1 LKNVQKDIIRTHIL
15 NISMNIE
22 FTTDKIDKK
31 LYEQLILFYIYEHYN
46 YKDHKRLLK
55 QDKWEIVIKKTSD
68 YDVSFYS
75 NDPRAE
81 ELDFSIPHG
90 VTMKEKIICYIED
103 NKNSLYTMQ
112 NMNVICHELAHMIL
126 MVYYPDKI
134 VKMRHNDFHGK
145 AGDSR
150 KFFSSEVHDR
160 VTEGKTKIFRRK
172 ISRFKTMPFIGVD
185 ITDITN
191 NRKEFTI
198 K

>member
-1 LKNVQKDIIRTHIL
+1 
-15 NISMNIE
+15 MNIE

-81 ELDFSIPHG
+81 ELDFSIPDG

-103 NKNSLYTMQ
+103 NKNSFASYGQLVVKPIQ
-112 NMNVICHELAHMIL
+112 GLHLLAK
-126 MVYYPDKI
+126 YDYFD
-134 VKMRHNDFHGK
+134 
-145 AGDSR
+145 
-150 KFFSSEVHDR
+150 HDYDQQ
-160 VTEGKTKIFRRK
+160 TGS
-172 ISRFKTMPFIGVD
+172 ISRFSYGLEFYPLNMLEIKFQAREYSGE
-185 ITDITN
+185 N
-191 NRKEFTI
+191 NDLSLNPEYLIQIHTWF
-198 K
+198 